1 MIYFRTFCRKRKYAL
16 GKTGKANI
24 EKNLQ
29 ELGLKLNAEDLKLVT
44 QRIIELEI
52 KKKPLLGKI
61 YLISDVLIV
70 MKKKIIVESYVLSH
84 ARV

>member
-1 MIYFRTFCRKRKYAL
+1 METKKTICILMIYFPNVWQKTQIRFRK
-16 GKTGKANI
+16 TSGKANI

-52 KKKPLLGKI
+52 KKKPLLGKT
-61 YLISDVLIV
+61 YPISSL
-70 MKKKIIVESYVLSH
+70 MF
-84 ARV
+84 